1 MSVKTKF
8 IEILAIIDSIIGQF
22 RICFDKYI
30 IDPIG
35 EFINQAQEMR
45 RQVLITRLDNTNLN
59 EIEAYWTDHT
69 VFAPPFRSSSLSRR
83 YIAKRFKNHPLFQ
96 QLSGLYGTHDE
107 EIILDYGCGP
117 GNDVVGFTLYTNAKK
132 IIGMDI
138 SYTSLDLTAKR
149 LSLHKIDPK
158 RVALI
163 QISDSDS
170 HIPLP
175 DNSVDFINCQG
186 VLMHTSQPTM
196 IISEF
201 YRILKPG
208 SCATI
213 MVYVKDSI
221 WYHLYT
227 VYETMIILE
236 KFASYDVATAFSKN
250 TDGENCPM
258 SRCYDPDTF
267 ISLCESEGFR
277 CTFEGGYFTHTELN
291 SISKYYEKALL
302 DPRLNENHKQ
312 FLQALRFDQK
322 GYPTYKDHYAGLSG
336 IFHLKK

>member
-1 MSVKTKF
+1 MSATFKSR
-8 IEILAIIDSIIGQF
+8 LAAIINSFIGQF
-22 RICFDKYI
+22 RDLLDKSI

-35 EFINQAQEMR
+35 GFINKLQGMGP
-45 RQVLITRLDNTNLN
+45 QVPITRLDNVHLN
-59 EIEAYWTDHT
+59 EIEEYWTDHT
-69 VFAPPFRSSSLSRR
+69 VLAPSFRSSYLSRR
-83 YIAKRFKNHPLFQ
+83 YIAKRFKMHPLFKKI
-96 QLSGLYGTHDE
+96 SGLYGTHDGE
-107 EIILDYGCGP
+107 TVLDYGCGP
-117 GNDVVGFTLYTNAKK
+117 GNDVTGFTLYTNPKK

-138 SYTSLDLTAKR
+138 SYTSLEHTAKR

-186 VLMHTSQPTM
+186 VLMHTSQPAVL
-196 IISEF
+196 ISEF

-213 MVYVKDSI
+213 MVYVKASI

-227 VYETMIILE
+227 AYETMIILG

-267 ISLCESEGFR
+267 KSLCESEGFR

-291 SISKYYEKALL
+291 SISKYYEKALS
-302 DPRLNENHKQ
+302 DSRLNDNHKQ
-312 FLQALRFDQK
+312 FLQSLKFDK
-322 GYPTYKDHYAGLSG
+322 NGFPTYNNHYAGLSG
-336 IFHLKK
+336 IFLCKK